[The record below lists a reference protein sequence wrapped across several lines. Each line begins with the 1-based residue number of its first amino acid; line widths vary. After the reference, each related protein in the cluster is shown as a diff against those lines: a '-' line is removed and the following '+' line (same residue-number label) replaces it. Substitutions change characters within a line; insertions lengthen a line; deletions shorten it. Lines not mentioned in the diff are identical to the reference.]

1 MLRDVGVLCTCTHVR
16 CYTLLTSQNLDC
28 WSIPGKRSRVTPAKS
43 KFLSGSH
50 VPATNK
56 QDWNWNAR
64 FPKRSHKYPVSAS
77 KTKESKKQ
85 NLRTRK
91 GAASAGYRV
100 VVVVVVVAVVAV
112 AVAVAVVVLLL
123 LLLLLLLV
131 LLLLL
136 LLLVVVVVVL
146 LILPCS
152 THYILWKSL
161 YIGSFN

>member
-16 CYTLLTSQNLDC
+16 RYTLLTSQNLDC
-28 WSIPGKRSRVTPAKS
+28 WSIPGKRSRVTPAKT
-43 KFLSGSH
+43 KFRSGSH

-100 VVVVVVVAVVAV
+100 VVVVVVVVVVAVVAV
-112 AVAVAVVVLLL
+112 AVAVSVA
-123 LLLLLLLV
+123 
-131 LLLLL
+131 
-136 LLLVVVVVVL
+136 VVVVVVVVGCGGGGGGAGWYYPAL
-146 LILPCS
+146 LTTFSGKVCISEVSTKLP
-152 THYILWKSL
+152 
-161 YIGSFN
+161 